1 MKRLVI
7 SFALAALSGCAS
19 QSPLVAG
26 AARGDLATVRAQ
38 LSPRLAAGTLGR
50 KEARALALATLE
62 HDLARARGDEGA
74 RRALEAEACVHDAAS
89 ALRTLARG
97 RDAAAAEALVVL
109 YEAGEISR
117 GTARSHEDD
126 PDSRFRRVAVRALDR
141 PGDHDQRLPY
151 FSSSDGAL
159 RAMALRAAM
168 IDGDPRDVPALR
180 ERARID
186 PEPDARSNAIRALAL
201 LEDPPADQASFF
213 VELAR
218 TADPAARGDI
228 AVAWALSPTFE
239 RGGREAILRVLA
251 DDKTPADERVVTALL
266 LSRTQKS
273 DAALRGLVD
282 AVLLRALETDPVPV
296 RLLVVRSA
304 VTQSDKL
311 LEVVRTLAKNEGAT
325 ELGIAASEALLGAD
339 RRVPE
344 LERTAARAR
353 LFEIAKTDGGLG
365 TRARVALAQAGDRR
379 VQAWL
384 EHDLGDRDPVRKLMA
399 ARGLVALDVAGRAA
413 PLLAESEA
421 SLRTRA
427 ACIILGPSR
436 PRPL

>member
-1 MKRLVI
+1 MIRLTLL
-7 SFALAALSGCAS
+7 LAIGVLGGCAS

-26 AARGDLATVRAQ
+26 AVRGDHAALRTQ
-38 LSPRLAAGTLGR
+38 LPPRLAAGTLGR

-62 HDLARARGDEGA
+62 YELTRAHGEEGV
-74 RRALEAEACVHDAAS
+74 RRVLEAEACVHDAAS
-89 ALRTLARG
+89 ALRMLSHG

-117 GTARSHEDD
+117 GTARSHADD
-126 PDSRFRRVAVRALDR
+126 ADSRFRRVAVRALER
-141 PGDHDQRLPY
+141 PGDHDERRAY
-151 FSSSDGAL
+151 FASSDGAL

-186 PEPDARSNAIRALAL
+186 PEPDVRSNAIRALAL

-213 VELAR
+213 VELAA

-239 RGGREAILRVLA
+239 HGGREAILRVLA
-251 DDKTPADERVVTALL
+251 DEKTPADERVVTALL
-266 LSRTQKS
+266 LSRTHRS

-282 AVLLRALETDPVPV
+282 ALLLRVLHDGPMPV

-304 VTQSDKL
+304 ASQSDAL
-311 LEVVRTLAKNEGAT
+311 LGAVGDLAKNEGAT
-325 ELGIAASEALLGAD
+325 ELGIAASEALLGLKG
-339 RRVPE
+339 RVPE
-344 LERTAARAR
+344 QDRRAAQAR
-353 LFEIAKTDGGLG
+353 LYALAKNDGGLG
-365 TRARVALAQAGDRR
+365 TRARVALAGAGDRR

-384 EHDLGDRDPVRKLMA
+384 EHDLGAPDPARKLLA

-413 PLLAESEA
+413 LLLSEPEP

-427 ACIILGPSR
+427 ACILLGAAR
-436 PRPL
+436 RL